1 MILSATGLPFSDTTA
16 AELKAKVL
24 SAELGEPF
32 EVVPHPDGGF
42 AVSKKNGRQTDAP
55 THDLSNSVSRAPV
68 MELPGKKKESSASA
82 VNPWDIPAPPPGE
95 KIVNNNLRAKPANT
109 TPPNLDAIPS
119 SVENAADAPS
129 DLQQTIRL
137 HPAIWSFWVWLVVL
151 CFGAIATWSPRLFLF
166 HILNIS
172 KVYVDNM
179 DVYGVIPLVS
189 MLGAMSVAS
198 AIINTLYGYYV
209 RSYLIGRDTIE
220 TYYGLISRK
229 IQRIEYHHIRSVN
242 VDQSLIGRA
251 MKFGTVEISTAASD
265 GGELIFKDVAN
276 PTAVQEEIYRRKKA
290 MPKRQKGEED
300 E

>member
-1 MILSATGLPFSDTTA
+1 MILSATGLPFSDNTA

-42 AVSKKNGRQTDAP
+42 AVAKNGGHVIVP
-55 THDLSNSVSRAPV
+55 THNLANDVSTPSAMAPS
-68 MELPGKKKESSASA
+68 GKKGEASTT
-82 VNPWDIPAPPPGE
+82 VTSPWDIPAPPPGE
-95 KIVNNNLRAKPANT
+95 KLVNKNIRAKQTTT
-109 TPPNLDAIPS
+109 TPAS
-119 SVENAADAPS
+119 AGTTAPS
-129 DLQQTIRL
+129 AESGVSAPADLYRAIQL

-151 CFGAIATWSPRLFLF
+151 CFGAIATWSPRLFL
-166 HILNIS
+166 IYMLNVS

-209 RSYLIGRDTIE
+209 RSYMIGRDMIE

-251 MKFGTVEISTAASD
+251 FKFGTVEISTAARE
-265 GGELIFKDVAN
+265 GGDLIFKDVAN
-276 PTAVQEEIYRRKKA
+276 PTSVQEEIYRRKKA
-290 MPKRQKGEED
+290 MPMRQKGTEED